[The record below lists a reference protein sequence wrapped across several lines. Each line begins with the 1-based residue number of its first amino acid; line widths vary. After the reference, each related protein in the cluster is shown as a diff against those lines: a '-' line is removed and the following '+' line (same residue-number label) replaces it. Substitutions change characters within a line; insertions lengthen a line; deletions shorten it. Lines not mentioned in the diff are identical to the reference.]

1 MMAKPSPRKLARQQV
16 ESIPYFG
23 RSWYRR
29 GPGYWA
35 RRVVLTLICAVFLF
49 LFGLI
54 TWGLV
59 RALATITIPLFARAV
74 LLAIVAAAIGFSSR
88 KAWRAFN
95 VVNRAHRQ
103 GMVVTLAEASGEP
116 RRSDA
121 DRRRRVVARGAGL
134 GSAAMLGGG
143 ALLVISV
150 LFCIGWGVV
159 ILLTSLQRYVSPA
172 EYAAWQRIERRE
184 AGLA

>member
-1 MMAKPSPRKLARQQV
+1 MGTKAKKSARQI
-16 ESIPYFG
+16 ERIPYFG

-29 GPGYWA
+29 GPGYWV
-35 RRVVLTLICAVFLF
+35 RRVVLSLICLGMTILLGFISWTLVDTIAVDPTVPL
-49 LFGLI
+49 
-54 TWGLV
+54 WG
-59 RALATITIPLFARAV
+59 RALILAV
-74 LLAIVAAAIGFSSR
+74 VAAAIWFSSV

-103 GMVVTLAEASGEP
+103 GMLVTLAEASGEP

-121 DRRRRVVARGAGL
+121 ERRRRVVARGAGL
-134 GSAAMLGGG
+134 GSAVAIGGG

-172 EYAAWQRIERRE
+172 EYAAWQRIERRA
-184 AGLA
+184 AGRA